1 MSKTVIVAAARTPIG
16 EFGGALKDL
25 QANQLA
31 SVVLQE
37 VVKRAGINP
46 ELVEEVILGNAIQR
60 TDEPNTARV
69 AALRAGFPNKTT
81 AYTVQR
87 QCASGL
93 QAVVSACQ
101 AIAAGDA
108 QVVIAGGTESMSSAP
123 YVLKDARWG
132 KRLMHGQM
140 TDAMW
145 ELLTDPDLK
154 VMMGETAERLADK
167 YAITREEQDEIAE
180 SSHQKAVLA
189 WETGRFS
196 EEVVPVAVPQRKG
209 SPVLVE
215 KDEHPRKDISF
226 EKLAKLTPAFRPEG
240 TVTAGNSS
248 SINDGA
254 AALVLMSAEK
264 AAALGLI
271 PMARVVSYAVAG
283 VEPELMGY
291 GPVPAT
297 QKALQ
302 KAGLTLADIGL
313 IEVNEAFAAQY
324 LACEKLLG
332 LNRDIVNVNGSGVGL
347 GHPVGC
353 TGARILTT
361 LLYEMKRRDVKR
373 GLATLCIGGGMGMSI
388 VVER

>member
-1 MSKTVIVAAARTPIG
+1 MSQAVIISAARTPIG

-31 SVVLQE
+31 SVVLRE
-37 VVKRAGINP
+37 VVKRAGITP
-46 ELVEEVILGNAIQR
+46 ELVEEIIMGNAIQR

-69 AALRAGFPNKTT
+69 AALRADFPKETT

-87 QCASGL
+87 QCASGM

-101 AIAAGDA
+101 AIRAGDA
-108 QVVIAGGTESMSSAP
+108 EVVIAGGTESMSSAP

-145 ELLTDPDLK
+145 EVLTDPDLK
-154 VMMGETAERLADK
+154 IMMGETAERLADK
-167 YAITREEQDEIAE
+167 YAISREEQDEIAQQ
-180 SSHQKAVLA
+180 SHHKAAKA
-189 WETGRFS
+189 WETGRFL
-196 EEVVPVAVPQRKG
+196 EETVPVVIPQRKG
-209 SPVLVE
+209 PSLIVD
-215 KDEHPRKDISF
+215 KDEHPRPDINLD
-226 EKLAKLTPAFRPEG
+226 KLAKLAPAFRPGG

-264 AAALGLI
+264 ATALGLS
-271 PMARVVSYAVAG
+271 PMAKVISYAAAG
-283 VEPELMGY
+283 VEPEFMGC
-291 GPVPAT
+291 GPVPAAK
-297 QKALQ
+297 KALQ
-302 KAGLTLADIGL
+302 RAGLTFADIDL

-324 LACEKLLG
+324 LACEKLLR
-332 LNRDIVNVNGSGVGL
+332 LNREIVNVNGSGVGL

-361 LLYEMKRRDVKR
+361 LLYEMRRRDVKR
-373 GLATLCIGGGMGMSI
+373 GLATLCIGGGMGMAFI
-388 VVER
+388 VER

>member
-1 MSKTVIVAAARTPIG
+1 
-16 EFGGALKDL
+16 
-25 QANQLA
+25 
-31 SVVLQE
+31 
-37 VVKRAGINP
+37 
-46 ELVEEVILGNAIQR
+46 
-60 TDEPNTARV
+60 
-69 AALRAGFPNKTT
+69 
-81 AYTVQR
+81 
-87 QCASGL
+87 L

-226 EKLAKLTPAFRPEG
+226 EKLAKLTPAFRPGG